1 MGLRIRTT
9 ITFAAMLVAITLIV
23 VASINVMSYTKVVE
37 DADDILAAIE
47 ANGGH
52 VPESGNVGALSS
64 PEMPYETR
72 YFTVTM
78 TEDET
83 SVSSSNTDKVAA
95 VDASS
100 AARYARQAVTQRIA
114 HGFVEDYRFLV
125 TPISGGGVTVTF
137 LDCSKS
143 LTHFREFLSSSMWV
157 SMAGIVSLV
166 VLSIALSSRM
176 VRPMVESYE
185 KQRRFV
191 TDAGHELKTPL
202 TIITADVDV
211 IAMTSGESEWT
222 RDIREQTERLAG
234 LVDDLIRL
242 ARMEEQGD
250 DLEMVSV
257 DLGKVAGEEA
267 SHFHSVIETHHLG
280 WEEGID
286 DGVTVR
292 GDDKSLH
299 RLVRILLDNATK
311 YAAKGGT
318 VSLKVYRSVRHGNV
332 EVSNDV
338 DGEMS
343 REQVAHM
350 FDRFYRVDDSR
361 NSKTGGHGI
370 GLSMAEAMVTAHGGR
385 IRGTLSRDGKRL
397 TISAGIP
404 LMPREKKR
412 SGWLNGMSRAEQSK
426 DAMEGASSPS
436 DGGIAGSSPSM
447 RGDADGTGAPSS
459 QKKEPADKN

>member
-1 MGLRIRTT
+1 MTAQERMGLRIRTT
-9 ITFAAMLVAITLIV
+9 ITSAAMLVAITLLV
-23 VASINVMSYTKVVE
+23 VVSINVMSYTKVVD

-47 ANGGH
+47 ENGGR
-52 VPESGNVGALSS
+52 VPASGDVGSLSS

-78 TEDET
+78 TDDET
-83 SVSSSNTDKVAA
+83 TVSSSNTDRVVA

-100 AARYARQAVTQRIA
+100 AAEYAREAMNQKVT
-114 HGFVEDYRFLV
+114 HGFVKDYRFLV
-125 TPISGGGVTVTF
+125 TPVAGGGVTVTF

-157 SMAGIVSLV
+157 SMAGIVSIV
-166 VLSIALSSRM
+166 ILSIALSSRM

-202 TIITADVDV
+202 TIIMADVDV

-222 RDIREQTERLAG
+222 QDIREQAERLAG
-234 LVDDLIRL
+234 LVEDLIRL

-250 DLEMVSV
+250 SLEMTSV
-257 DLGKVAGEEA
+257 DLGMVAKDEA
-267 SHFHSVIETHHLG
+267 SHFRSVIETHQLG
-280 WEEGID
+280 WKEDID
-286 DGVTVR
+286 DGVIVR

-311 YAAKGGT
+311 YSSAEGT

-338 DGEMS
+338 DGME

-350 FDRFYRVDDSR
+350 FDRFYRIDDSR

-404 LMPREKKR
+404 LMPRERRKG
-412 SGWLNGMSRAEQSK
+412 GWLASGGAGGKGQGTSNAPET
-426 DAMEGASSPS
+426 EGA
-436 DGGIAGSSPSM
+436 
-447 RGDADGTGAPSS
+447 GD
-459 QKKEPADKN
+459 EPVTAVRDAKPVTEA